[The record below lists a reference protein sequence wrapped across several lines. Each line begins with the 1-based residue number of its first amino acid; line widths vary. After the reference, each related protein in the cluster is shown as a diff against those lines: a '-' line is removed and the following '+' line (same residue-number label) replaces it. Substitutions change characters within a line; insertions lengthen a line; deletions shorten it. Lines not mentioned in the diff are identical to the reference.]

1 MKQFR
6 AYVSRAQE
14 GILAQNPADERHDSV
29 PSLADVRERA
39 AGQTLQESLRA
50 EDMRA
55 EDMREN
61 GTPAGRTRAHDLG
74 KGEGSEDASSC
85 AQGKRGCA
93 DGQGETIP
101 LPAQDLGEGAVP
113 QKRTRLSLRV
123 LILAILVNVLL
134 GLVLALVMHLDRP
147 APPGDVYYIELV
159 DSPGEDE
166 EEGGQKSEETAP
178 QKSAPPAPG
187 APDKAAERAQKGE
200 PGQ

>member
-29 PSLADVRERA
+29 PSLAEVRERA
-39 AGQTLQESLRA
+39 AGQTLQESLC
-50 EDMRA
+50 A

-85 AQGKRGCA
+85 AQGKMGCA

-113 QKRTRLSLRV
+113 PKRTRLSLRV

-147 APPGDVYYIELV
+147 APPGYVYYIELV

-166 EEGGQKSEETAP
+166 VGQTGEETAS

>member
-29 PSLADVRERA
+29 PSLAEVRERA

-50 EDMRA
+50 EEMR

-74 KGEGSEDASSC
+74 KGEGGEDASSC
-85 AQGKRGCA
+85 AQGKMGCA
-93 DGQGETIP
+93 DGQGEAIP
-101 LPAQDLGEGAVP
+101 LPAQDFGEGAAP

-123 LILAILVNVLL
+123 LVLAILVNVLL

-147 APPGDVYYIELV
+147 APPRYVYYIELV

-178 QKSAPPAPG
+178 QKSAPPASG
-187 APDKAAERAQKGE
+187 VPDKAAERAQKGD